1 MIRGRTAVAAALAVV
16 ALSGCLG
23 DEDKLGSA
31 QEGGAAFVALGVVPR
46 VLDPALAADAA
57 TETALWLV
65 YTPPLTYRRAE
76 GEDGTEVVPGVAQD
90 LPEVSGD
97 GRTYSLRVR
106 HGLRYS
112 NGRPVRAADVRHS
125 ILRAATLGRIGRR
138 LFRGVVAIEA
148 NDRTGAVRIHLSEPD
163 PSFVHALAAVQAGV
177 IPASTPMRDRS
188 ERPPPG
194 VGPYRLAAGG
204 RGESV
209 DLLRD
214 REFRLPGVAGGLIDL
229 FRLRAPRSPA
239 DEVEAVNAGLLDV
252 MTSIPPVPMLPE
264 LRSEEGDRYSEH
276 PAIASQYLEVR
287 ADRAPLH
294 RPELREALAYAI
306 DKPEAARRLEG
317 LAQPTCSVLPPEL
330 PGYAEPDP
338 CPWGDPDEHPDLL
351 RAQELVEEA
360 GAEGALIT
368 VGASPHDRP
377 VARLY
382 VETLRQ
388 IGLQAEAATGARAQA
403 DVTLSVAR
411 STLPDPA
418 AFLGPLARRVPLVV
432 DPEPLLVADQLA
444 SAVDPDEAAELA
456 ERLDRELV
464 ESAVVIPYA
473 GVLDPLLLSA
483 RMDAENC
490 ARVHPVYGIDLSSL
504 CLR

>member
-1 MIRGRTAVAAALAVV
+1 MIRRPAAVAAALVAV
-16 ALSGCLG
+16 AFGGCLG
-23 DEDKLGSA
+23 GEDELGSA
-31 QEGGAAFVALGVVPR
+31 QEGGAAFVALGAVPR
-46 VLDPALAADAA
+46 ILDPALAADKA

-76 GEDGTEVVPGVAQD
+76 GEDGTELVTGVARD

-106 HGLRYS
+106 RGLRYS

-125 ILRAATLGRIGRR
+125 ILRTATLGTTGRR
-138 LFRGVVAIEA
+138 LFRAVVAIEA

-163 PSFVHALAAVQAGV
+163 PSFPHALAAVQAGV
-177 IPASTPMRDRS
+177 VPASTPMRDRS

-204 RGESV
+204 RDESV
-209 DLLRD
+209 DLVRD
-214 REFRLPGVAGGLIDL
+214 REFRLPGVTGGLIDL
-229 FRLRAPRSPA
+229 FRLRAPRSPG

-252 MTSIPPVPMLPE
+252 MTSLPPVPMLPE

-276 PAIASQYLEVR
+276 PAIATRYLAVR
-287 ADRAPLH
+287 SDRRPLQT
-294 RPELREALAYAI
+294 PELREALAYAI
-306 DKPEAARRLEG
+306 DKPEAVRRLAG
-317 LAQPTCSVLPPEL
+317 LAQPTCNLLPPDL
-330 PGYAEPDP
+330 PGYAEPDA

-360 GAEGALIT
+360 GAEGARVT
-368 VGASPHDRP
+368 VGASAHDRP

-388 IGLQAEAATGARAQA
+388 IGLQAAIGARARA
-403 DVTLSVAR
+403 DVTFRVAR

-418 AFLGPLARRVPLVV
+418 AFLAPLARRVPLVV
-432 DPEPLLVADQLA
+432 DPEPLLLADQLA
-444 SAVDPDEAAELA
+444 SAVDPDEAADLA

-473 GVLDPLLLSA
+473 GVLEPLLLSA